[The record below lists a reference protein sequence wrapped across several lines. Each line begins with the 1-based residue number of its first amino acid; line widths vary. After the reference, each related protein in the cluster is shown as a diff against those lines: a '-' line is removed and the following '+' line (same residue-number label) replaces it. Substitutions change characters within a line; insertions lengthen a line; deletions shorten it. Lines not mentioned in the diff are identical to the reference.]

1 LILGA
6 YIFSKNELAGCFTVD
21 STSKLWVRS
30 SSAGMRSGG
39 LPPVFPF
46 SLANQKSLAE
56 DDPSTVDFS
65 LDVSG
70 VRLVI
75 AVSSGHTP
83 IALSE

>member
-1 LILGA
+1 
-6 YIFSKNELAGCFTVD
+6 
-21 STSKLWVRS
+21 
-30 SSAGMRSGG
+30 MRSGG